1 MKTNHLKFLKAYFE
15 SIGKKQN
22 DIVRETGFKQPYV
35 SAMINGKKI
44 IGKSNAAKLS
54 ELYGLSYSWL
64 LTGEGEMLQLNSI
77 QNNTKNKIMDKLERI
92 NKAVDFLRFKKVF
105 NTQKELAVIME
116 KPAPNVSDAL
126 KGGRYFTDKF
136 VVCFS
141 EKFKDFINKDWLL
154 TGEGEMLAQPTA
166 TQTNEGNNNNNVVGD
181 NNNVGNTYNN
191 TYAHARVREDEQKM
205 QVIDNDVKPIV
216 PKYLASQPN
225 TDVYKV
231 IRAGQVANLNTL
243 RTLPP
248 YKDFDFYYQVRQDA
262 MQPIY
267 MQGDVLA
274 LAHVESGSD
283 IIQGAA
289 MVIDTADYGFLLRR
303 LYDRGDAYECRRV
316 NENSAFENQLV
327 RKDKVIRL
335 YRVVYSLRLGD

>member
-1 MKTNHLKFLKAYFE
+1 M
-15 SIGKKQN
+15 
-22 DIVRETGFKQPYV
+22 D
-35 SAMINGKKI
+35 
-44 IGKSNAAKLS
+44 
-54 ELYGLSYSWL
+54 
-64 LTGEGEMLQLNSI
+64 
-77 QNNTKNKIMDKLERI
+77 TKERI
-92 NKAVDFLRFKKVF
+92 NKAVEMLRFKGTFKS
-105 NTQKELAVIME
+105 QKQLANILGKSE
-116 KPAPNVSDAL
+116 GNISRAL
-126 KGGRYFTDKF
+126 KGDEKYLTNGFIICFADKF
-136 VVCFS
+136 GTI
-141 EKFKDFINKDWLL
+141 INKEWLL
-154 TGEGEMLAQPTA
+154 TGKGEMLAQPTA

-191 TYAHARVREDEQKM
+191 TYAHAREHINTNIVSDD
-205 QVIDNDVKPIV
+205 IKPII

-231 IRAGQVANLNTL
+231 IRSGQVANLNTL

-327 RKDKVIRL
+327 KKDKVIRL

>member
-1 MKTNHLKFLKAYFE
+1 MN
-15 SIGKKQN
+15 KK
-22 DIVRETGFKQPYV
+22 
-35 SAMINGKKI
+35 
-44 IGKSNAAKLS
+44 
-54 ELYGLSYSWL
+54 
-64 LTGEGEMLQLNSI
+64 
-77 QNNTKNKIMDKLERI
+77 ERI
-92 NKAVDFLRFKKVF
+92 NKAIEMLRFKGIFKS
-105 NTQKELAVIME
+105 QKQLANILR
-116 KPAPNVSDAL
+116 KPEGNISRAL
-126 KGGRYFTDKF
+126 KGDEKYLTNGFVTCFAEHFSDIIDK
-136 VVCFS
+136 
-141 EKFKDFINKDWLL
+141 EWLL

-166 TQTNEGNNNNNVVGD
+166 TQSNEGNNNNNVVGD

-191 TYAHARVREDEQKM
+191 TYAHAHAREH
-205 QVIDNDVKPIV
+205 IDTNVVNDDVKPII

-231 IRAGQVANLNTL
+231 IRAGQVSNLTTL

-274 LAHVESGSD
+274 LAHVADGSD

-316 NENSAFENQLV
+316 NENSAFENQIV
-327 RKDKVIRL
+327 KKDKVIRL

>member
-1 MKTNHLKFLKAYFE
+1 MN
-15 SIGKKQN
+15 N
-22 DIVRETGFKQPYV
+22 
-35 SAMINGKKI
+35 NGKV
-44 IGKSNAAKLS
+44 
-54 ELYGLSYSWL
+54 
-64 LTGEGEMLQLNSI
+64 
-77 QNNTKNKIMDKLERI
+77 ERI
-92 NKAVDFLRFKKVF
+92 EKAFKYLQYKGLVQDKK
-105 NTQKELAVIME
+105 NLAVKMNRNTSSISRVFSGDE
-116 KPAPNVSDAL
+116 KYL
-126 KGGRYFTDKF
+126 TDKF
-136 VVCFS
+136 FI
-141 EKFKDFINKDWLL
+141 KFCHTFNDIINKDWLL

-166 TQTNEGNNNNNVVGD
+166 TQSNEGNN

-191 TYAHARVREDEQKM
+191 TYAHAHAREEYVNTNVVSD
-205 QVIDNDVKPIV
+205 DVKPII

-231 IRAGQVANLNTL
+231 IRAGQIANLNTL

-274 LAHVESGSD
+274 LAHVAVGSD